1 MTVESFI
8 RAIPK
13 VELNLQFEGAMS
25 KEALLLIAEQNDVG
39 DSTKQ
44 FHQWASL
51 LDQPDCKRLDE
62 ITQTVARW
70 IQLPEDLT
78 RLVYEMGV
86 ALAKQNVR
94 YAEVSINPTLYI
106 ENTNLTFEQFLNAI
120 NDGRD
125 RVDRGWGV
133 QIAWILAVPRD
144 QPRKADDFLR
154 WTTGTSA
161 KKGGIAGIGLVGPES
176 VQPIGQFER
185 PFRNAAK
192 KGVPR
197 APVAGD
203 DLGSQGVIE
212 AITNLEPDRIFQGWG
227 VAESPEAIRMLDE
240 QHIPLVLTMS
250 RELCMGRISSYADYP
265 LRRLLDAGL
274 TVTLSSGMPELYK
287 TTLIQEYQAAVEHI
301 GVGIEDVEEMALNS
315 VRASLLPDDEKQA
328 MLDQFTQEYEQLR
341 AEHITPE
348 TT

>member
-13 VELNLQFEGAMS
+13 VELNLQFEGAMP
-25 KEALLLIAEQNDVG
+25 KEALLLIAEQNDV
-39 DSTKQ
+39 SESLKH
-44 FHQWASL
+44 FHQWAAL

-62 ITQTVARW
+62 IIQTVSLW
-70 IQLPEDLT
+70 LQLPEDLT

-86 ALAKQNVR
+86 TLAKQNVR
-94 YAEVSINPTLYI
+94 YAEVSVNPLLYI
-106 ENTNLTFEQFLNAI
+106 ENTGLTFEQFLTAI

-125 RVDRGWGV
+125 RVERGWGV
-133 QIAWILAVPRD
+133 QMAWILTIPRD

-154 WTTGTSA
+154 WATGTAA
-161 KKGGIAGIGLVGPES
+161 KKGGVAGISLGGPES
-176 VQPIGQFER
+176 AQPIGQFER

-203 DLGSQGVIE
+203 DLGGQGIIE
-212 AITNLEPDRIFQGWG
+212 AVTQLEPNRIFQGWG
-227 VAESPEAIRMLDE
+227 AVESPEAMQMLDE
-240 QHIPLVLTMS
+240 QHIPLVLTMA
-250 RELCMGRISSYADYP
+250 RELCMERISSYADYP

-274 TVTLSSGMPELYK
+274 TVTLASGMPELYK
-287 TTLIQEYQAAVEHI
+287 TTLTQEYQAAVEQMGI
-301 GVGIEDVEEMALNS
+301 SIEDVEEMALNG
-315 VRASLLPDDEKQA
+315 VRASMLPDEDKEA
-328 MLDQFTQEYEQLR
+328 MLDQYTQEYERLR
-341 AEHITPE
+341 AEHITPQ